1 MYSTDTAASAIGVS
15 TRRLDNFLR
24 RQLGDLIAK
33 GPQGRARTIPHG
45 AVERAAVAMILVRDL
60 GCRPAKAVVLA
71 TRLIENSGSEL
82 LISPLTTLGFDLRR
96 LRLVLDQTLA
106 DAVET
111 ATPSRRGRPRGAGA
125 GKKLRGASE
134 EAPRVGW

>member
-1 MYSTDTAASAIGVS
+1 MYSLDTAASAIGVS
-15 TRRLDNFLR
+15 TRKLDNFLR

-33 GPQGRARTIPHG
+33 GSQGRARTIPHG

-60 GCRPAKAVVLA
+60 GCRPGNAVALA
-71 TRLIENSGSEL
+71 TRVIENSGSQL
-82 LISPLTTLGFDLRR
+82 PVGTLTTLGFDLRR

-111 ATPSRRGRPRGAGA
+111 TTPSRRGRPRGLGA
-125 GKKLRGASE
+125 AKKLRGASE
-134 EAPRVGW
+134 ETPRVGW